1 LLPFVLR
8 KKEEMKPVSDDYRRD
23 YGEELADTDILTDVV
38 NVIGVFLV
46 SALWVVYLA
55 YLFGPVIP

>member
-1 LLPFVLR
+1 
-8 KKEEMKPVSDDYRRD
+8 MKQMWSDRWRD
-23 YGEELADTDILTDVV
+23 CEEELAETDVL
-38 NVIGVFLV
+38 NEVINIVGVFLI